1 MAELVVRICVPL
13 IDVTTMGGKPEYKTA
28 DPRVSIDA
36 PLDLALTERARWLL
50 IGDALEYTLKH
61 EQKRNT
67 ELSALLRKTADL
79 VDENSGHGQGA
90 AAVALAWLQ
99 ERIAAEPEEA

>member
-1 MAELVVRICVPL
+1 MADLVVRIWVPL
-13 IDVTTMGGKPEYKTA
+13 IDVTVMGGKQKYRTA
-28 DPRVSIDA
+28 DPRVSVDA
-36 PLDLALTERARWLL
+36 PLDLALTERARWRLVAA
-50 IGDALEYTLKH
+50 ALEHTL
-61 EQKRNT
+61 QRAQGRNA

-79 VDENSGHGQGA
+79 VDESSERGQGA